1 MMFDSLNIIIPVYNE
16 GENILQTLAGIEE
29 KVLTPHRILIIYDFD
44 GDNTLPVLAGYRSGK
59 RNLELVKNRYGRGV
73 LNALK
78 TSFDAVKEGVLVVV
92 MADFSDDL
100 SIVDDMFRKIN
111 QGCDIVCGS
120 RYMPGGRQ
128 VGGPLV
134 KKILSRLAGVSLHYF
149 TGIPTRD
156 ITNSFK
162 MYRKS
167 VLDAIE
173 IRSSGGFEVG
183 MEIVVKAFLKG
194 YRIAEIPAVWRDR
207 TAGRSRFKLFKWLPK
222 YACWYL
228 YAVAGR
234 VWRAGRY
241 GC

>member
-1 MMFDSLNIIIPVYNE
+1 MMFPSLNIIIPVYNE
-16 GENILQTLAGIEE
+16 GENILRTLAGITEN
-29 KVLTPHRILIIYDFD
+29 VLTPHHILIVYDFD
-44 GDNTLPVLAGYRSGK
+44 EDNTLPVLARYWSGK

-78 TSFDAVKEGVLVVV
+78 TGFDAVKEGVLLVV
-92 MADFSDDL
+92 MADLSDDL
-100 SIVDDMFRKIN
+100 SIVDGMFQKIN

-134 KKILSRLAGVSLHYF
+134 KKFLSRLAGVSLHYL

-167 VLDAIE
+167 VLEAIE

-194 YRIAEIPAVWRDR
+194 YRIAEIPSVWRDR
-207 TAGRSRFKLFKWLPK
+207 AAGRSRFKLFKWLPK

-234 VWRAGRY
+234 VWKVGRY
-241 GC
+241 GG